1 MAYRYIREERRL
13 PYLMS
18 PYAIGRVKF
27 DAFEPER
34 WFHHIVAFIHK
45 ASLSFTALQVS
56 KNTTHI
62 HHSFFVQIM

>member
-1 MAYRYIREERRL
+1 
-13 PYLMS
+13 MS

-45 ASLSFTALQVS
+45 ASLSLQFCRDKEFVWL
-56 KNTTHI
+56 KNLC
-62 HHSFFVQIM
+62 MCR

>member
-1 MAYRYIREERRL
+1 
-13 PYLMS
+13 MS

-45 ASLSFTALQVS
+45 ASLSLQLCRLV
-56 KNTTHI
+56 KI
-62 HHSFFVQIM
+62 QPIFIIPFSFRSCN